1 MIRHLLC
8 LFPGLVETEQGQ
20 SVYGR
25 VNVLDPRGD
34 GFDDV
39 NRRYLTITKPPTELS
54 GGAAEQLTTGRFEG
68 GVQSGWHQEF
78 KVNKLR

>member
-1 MIRHLLC
+1 MVRHLLR
-8 LFPGLVETEQGQ
+8 LFSSLVETEHGQ
-20 SVYGR
+20 SVYR
-25 VNVLDPRGD
+25 WVNVLDTRGD

-39 NRRYLTITKPPTELS
+39 NGRYLTIAKPPTELS
-54 GGAAEQLTTGRFEG
+54 GGAAEQFTTGRFEG

>member
-1 MIRHLLC
+1 MVRHLLR
-8 LFPGLVETEQGQ
+8 LFSSLIETEHGQ
-20 SVYGR
+20 SVYR
-25 VNVLDPRGD
+25 WVNVLDTRGD

-39 NRRYLTITKPPTELS
+39 NGRYLTIAKPPTELS
-54 GGAAEQLTTGRFEG
+54 GGAAEQLTTDRLEG